1 MLLSLCLMALAED
14 PTPAPTPPPP
24 ESTTAPETP
33 TETPEAPVVAPPESE
48 TSQGE
53 EEIEIWAVPEVARA
67 RDALVQRLRSEGYTR
82 SERKDG
88 YTVYHNDIPY
98 HPRVI
103 LHDDGWVELKRE
115 KVRIHAPGH
124 RFASE
129 GSKLEYLWCVIPV
142 AWPACISPGG
152 QIISKRKLDPLKAD
166 VYDNTHEE
174 VRALNDAVA
183 ATALYERISK
193 EIPLILQSTW
203 ESQELSASEK
213 KERIL
218 ALWDSRTDTPE
229 GEEVRR
235 SIEAFMIAV
244 IQSSSTPYT
253 SKEVEEFNARRQAPR
268 PLELPIRP

>member
-14 PTPAPTPPPP
+14 PTPTPTPPPP

-33 TETPEAPVVAPPESE
+33 TATPEAPVVAPPESE

-115 KVRIHAPGH
+115 KVRVHAPGH

-166 VYDNTHEE
+166 VYDSTHEE

-203 ESQELSASEK
+203 DNQELSTVEK

-244 IQSSSTPYT
+244 IQTSSTPYT